1 MDASAIA
8 LAIAVLESLPSLI
21 LASQEV
27 LALIKST
34 VVSLRQ
40 MQSENRDPTDA
51 EWDALNS
58 VIATLTERVQS

>member
-8 LAIAVLESLPSLI
+8 LAIAVLESLPSLV

-27 LALIKST
+27 LALMKST
-34 VVSLRQ
+34 VVSLRR

-51 EWDALNS
+51 EWDSLNS
-58 VIATLTERVQS
+58 VIATLNERVQS

>member
-27 LALIKST
+27 VALINST

-40 MQSENRDPTDA
+40 MQSENRDPTAA
-51 EWDALNS
+51 EWGALNS
-58 VIATLTERVQS
+58 VIATLNERVQS